1 MKKLAFILVGVLCAG
16 ALPAAEA
23 PRGNL
28 LELHSCALYAGGCV
42 VSSQST
48 LGGRYMLRAW
58 QFTGGGYAGTDL
70 AGLQL
75 ALLQASSENLA
86 ESGSDPG
93 QVVVYLPQGASAT
106 QRKALLG
113 WLNSTVPDLNH
124 RQIAQRVLSLRFTE
138 TQSGWNFA
146 AGDAVVIE
154 AAAPELCET
163 GACGESLWYEPRST
177 ATLYSVALN
186 RSAQISEPLL
196 RLHWSDAG
204 KRSIF
209 VARFDGASAL
219 PPQYAGDGRLCGV
232 GSRLLAK
239 VAQPE

>member
-1 MKKLAFILVGVLCAG
+1 MKKLASILAGLLSAG
-16 ALPAAEA
+16 ALLAAEA

-58 QFTGGGYAGTDL
+58 QFTAGSYAGTDL

-86 ESGSDPG
+86 EPGSDSG
-93 QVVVYLPQGASAT
+93 EAVVYLPQSASAT
-106 QRKALLG
+106 QREALLS
-113 WLNSTVPDLNH
+113 WLKSTVPDLNH
-124 RQIAQRVLSLRFTE
+124 RQFAQRVLSLRFSE
-138 TQSGWNFA
+138 TQSGWAFA
-146 AGDAVVIE
+146 AGDTVAMEVT
-154 AAAPELCET
+154 APEHCET
-163 GACGESLWYEPRST
+163 GACGESLWYEPQSAT
-177 ATLYSVALN
+177 TLYTVALN

-196 RLHWSDAG
+196 KLRWSDAG
-204 KRSIF
+204 KRSVF
-209 VARFDGASAL
+209 VARFDGASTM

-239 VAQPE
+239 VAQ